1 MRKLHLICM
10 ILLGLGVN
18 VGIAAAA
25 DTPAPAKAPP
35 ATVTP
40 AAAAPAAAA
49 PAAAAPIKGK
59 VLEVKDVE
67 TYTYLRLKTKDG
79 EMWAAVGKAPV
90 KVGSEV
96 TIENASMM
104 YNFESKTLKKKFDQI
119 AFGSLAGSGAAPHAP
134 GGDMAAVHAGVS
146 KPVDVGDVKVA
157 KATGPDAR
165 TVAEVVAKRT
175 ELKDKTVVVR
185 GKVVKFTPAVMD
197 KNWIHLRDGTGS
209 AADGTNDIVVTTKDE
224 TQIGAIV
231 LVKGVVHTD
240 KDLGSGYSYKVLIE
254 EATLQK

>member
-1 MRKLHLICM
+1 MTKLHLM
-10 ILLGLGVN
+10 GVVLLGLGVN

-35 ATVTP
+35 A
-40 AAAAPAAAA
+40 AAAPA
-49 PAAAAPIKGK
+49 PAAMPAPLKGK

-67 TYTYLRLKTKDG
+67 SYTYLRLKTKDG
-79 EMWAAVGKAPV
+79 EIWAAVGKAPV

-104 YNFESKTLKKKFDQI
+104 YNFESKTLKKKFDKI
-119 AFGSLAGSGAAPHAP
+119 VFGSLGGSGAAPHAP
-134 GGDMAAVHAGVS
+134 GSDMAAMHAGAGKS
-146 KPVDVGDVKVA
+146 ADVGEVKVA

-165 TVAEVVAKRT
+165 TVAEVVSKRT

-185 GKVVKFTPAVMD
+185 GKVVKFTPEVMG
-197 KNWIHLRDGTGS
+197 KNWIHLRDGTGN
-209 AADGTNDIVVTTKDE
+209 AADGSNDIVVTTKDE
-224 TQIGAIV
+224 TQLGAVV